1 MKFKE
6 KFNKKYFR
14 LSFKNI
20 AIFLFVWLLTGF
32 SLGTVTLLGPVRWVV
47 NFSKSMEFSQSTEDL
62 LLKVVILLF
71 VLISFYLSLL
81 ITRLLAHKFSG
92 LKKAVAFIT
101 LIIIT
106 SGFVWVWMH
115 PQLIQFER
123 GEISEESYGNA
134 QFVFGPYP
142 TQDDLIKL
150 KSEGFTAVIS
160 LLHPAVIPFEPK
172 LISDEEDAAKK
183 VGLQLIQAPMLP
195 WVSENK
201 SAIEKIKS
209 IADKDRGKY
218 YVHCYLGKDRVNV
231 VKRIIQQYSA
241 ANITADDSL
250 QRKLTDLGA
259 FERGEIIEL
268 DKDVYLTPFPT
279 DDEYFG
285 YILNGYFQKV
295 VSLLNPKNPED
306 TMWIHREEKICR
318 TNLMPYELLPVEM
331 YPFDA
336 YKILEIA
343 NRVKQMP
350 KPLLIHAFLTKS
362 PQADAFIKAYKTGL
376 PSLTSYLFD
385 LPMEHGNVVLIAPNV
400 LTGPNPTGR
409 EFGAYLQQKGIR
421 NILFIGDE
429 RAANAR
435 FDKKIAKGIGLKWY
449 SAKSIDDNIS
459 ELIQSGGPWYIY
471 TPTHEKLA
479 DIIKKKLNVYEGDE
493 LLSVAY

>member
-6 KFNKKYFR
+6 KFNKKYFK

-20 AIFLFVWLLTGF
+20 ALFLFVWLSTGF

-47 NFSKSMEFSQSTEDL
+47 NLSKSMRFSQTTEDL
-62 LLKVVILLF
+62 LIKIVILLF

-81 ITRLLAHKFSG
+81 ITRLLVHKFSS
-92 LKKAVAFIT
+92 LKKAVAFIV
-101 LIIIT
+101 LIAIT

-115 PQLIQFER
+115 PALIQFER
-123 GEISEESYGNA
+123 GEISEESYGNV

-142 TQDDLIKL
+142 TREDLIKL
-150 KSEGFTAVIS
+150 KSEGFAAVIS

-172 LISDEEDAAKK
+172 LIADEEDAAKE
-183 VGLQLIQAPMLP
+183 VGIKLIQAPMLP

-201 SAIEKIKS
+201 SAIEKIKK
-209 IADKDRGKY
+209 IAENGSGKY

-231 VKRIIQQYSA
+231 IKRIIQQYIA
-241 ANITADDSL
+241 ANVTSDDSL
-250 QRKLTDLGA
+250 QRKLTDLGK
-259 FERGEIIEL
+259 FERGKIIEL

-279 DDEYFG
+279 DDEFFG
-285 YILNGYFQKV
+285 YILNGSFKRV
-295 VSLLNPKNPED
+295 VSFLNPKNPED
-306 TMWIHREEKICR
+306 TMWINREEKICK
-318 TNLMPYELLPVEM
+318 TNLMPYELLPIEM
-331 YPFDA
+331 YPFNA

-343 NRVKQMP
+343 NKVKQMP
-350 KPLLIHAFLTKS
+350 KPILIHAFLTKS

-385 LPMEHGNVVLIAPNV
+385 LPMEHGNVELIAPNV

-435 FDKKIAKGIGLKWY
+435 FDKKIATGIGLKWY
-449 SAKSIDDNIS
+449 SATSIDNNIT

-479 DIIKKKLNVYEGDE
+479 DIIKEKLNVDEDDE